1 MWSVKRLGAHRCR
14 APALLGAGCVL
25 DLHRNT
31 NLSNEAHDPTL
42 GPFLALTTILLMVCG
57 PAGGAHAEQ
66 AGRAVFLLGLV
77 SLAALGSWLSG
88 WWIVGD
94 VRLDR
99 WHPGYL
105 LPTAI
110 GGLVTAGSG
119 ALLGYRTLALLAS
132 GWGLISWV
140 VIGSIVL
147 AGLTLAAPLPP
158 PLMPSLAILAAP
170 PTAAADAWLPLG
182 GDPRGLVVGGLA
194 GYTCL
199 MMGVQLCLVRCS
211 AGCRSVPVGGL
222 WSSPTQQSP
231 RFALD
236 WLARCAVP
244 PAQRAGA
251 VAVLVTVS
259 VGIAVLAVR
268 STVAVLTVVLAAVP
282 GQRTGRSAALSGR
295 GRMPTMRAGR
305 CRPEKES

>member
-57 PAGGAHAEQ
+57 PAVGAHAEQ

-110 GGLVTAGSG
+110 GGLVAAGSG

-158 PLMPSLAILAAP
+158 ALMPSLAILAAP
-170 PTAAADAWLPLG
+170 PAAAADARLP
-182 GDPRGLVVGGLA
+182 
-194 GYTCL
+194 
-199 MMGVQLCLVRCS
+199 
-211 AGCRSVPVGGL
+211 
-222 WSSPTQQSP
+222 
-231 RFALD
+231 
-236 WLARCAVP
+236 WLATLADSWWAVW
-244 PAQRAGA
+244 PATPA
-251 VAVLVTVS
+251 
-259 VGIAVLAVR
+259 
-268 STVAVLTVVLAAVP
+268 
-282 GQRTGRSAALSGR
+282 
-295 GRMPTMRAGR
+295 
-305 CRPEKES
+305 